1 MELQINN
8 AAVESLSLVDAKKMI
23 EKNKELQ
30 LFIAKSRYEDRGPV
44 NKAQDDG
51 KNNVLFD
58 WARIF
63 GRWWCKYS
71 FLYVMIKGV
80 K

>member
-51 KNNVLFD
+51 KNNVL
-58 WARIF
+58 
-63 GRWWCKYS
+63 
-71 FLYVMIKGV
+71 LKG
-80 K
+80 

>member
-1 MELQINN
+1 M
-8 AAVESLSLVDAKKMI
+8 SLVDAKKMI

-51 KNNVLFD
+51 KNYVL
-58 WARIF
+58 
-63 GRWWCKYS
+63 
-71 FLYVMIKGV
+71 LKG
-80 K
+80 